1 MFKLYWKKFIV
12 PHWAMVLLA
21 LICFIIASIAG
32 LLAPLVIKFLIDD
45 ALIGGD
51 EEFLHLIIAGV
62 IGLYLLRGIFSYIYG
77 QKIAKA
83 GNLMLA
89 KLRQRMFERL
99 QQLDYA
105 YFVNT
110 PTGEIISLFTNDLG
124 LIQQSVSVAVP
135 DLLVESLNLIAILM
149 IMIYFDWQ
157 LALVTFATL
166 PFIILATSFFNE
178 KISGLGKLVEE
189 TLGEVTSIL
198 HQALL
203 SIKVV
208 QSYVREEYES
218 QKFCLHMRKAAGDFI
233 KVQRLRAILIALVEF
248 LASIGLTGIIWYG
261 GREVINDKL
270 TIGGMFAFLVYIINI
285 PTPIRKI
292 SEAVSSMKLG
302 IVAWQRVSSL
312 ERETKV
318 VFDGKQE
325 IDNVMGKVEFRDV
338 NFEYLPELGTLRGI
352 NFIIRPGDMVAIV
365 GPSGAGKSS
374 FANLLLRFYDP
385 ISGVILLDDLNI
397 KEIKMSF
404 LRKQIG
410 FIQQQPILF
419 NISILENIR
428 YGRPNATFDEVKKA
442 AKLANAHD
450 FIMNLP
456 GGYDYIVGELGNNV
470 SGGQRQ
476 RIAIARAII
485 VEPPILLLDEPTAAL
500 DTEAEKLVM
509 ESIRKVSENRT
520 TFLITHRLS
529 SLLDSDKVICLM
541 NGRITEAGTHAELIE
556 RGGVYAKAVFNEELQ
571 A

>member
-1 MFKLYWKKFIV
+1 MFKLYWQKFIV
-12 PHWAMVLLA
+12 PHWEMVLLA

-51 EEFLHLIIAGV
+51 EEFLHLIMAGV
-62 IGLYLLRGIFSYIYG
+62 IGLYLLRGIFSYIHG

-110 PTGEIISLFTNDLG
+110 STGEIISLFTNDLG
-124 LIQQSVSVAVP
+124 LIQQAVSVAVP
-135 DLLVESLNLIAILM
+135 DFLVESLNLIAILM

-203 SIKVV
+203 SVKVV

-218 QKFCLHMRKAAGDFI
+218 QKFSLRMRQAAGDFI
-233 KVQRLRAILIALVEF
+233 KVQRLKAILIALVEF

-270 TIGGMFAFLVYIINI
+270 TIGGMFAFLIYIINI

-312 ERETKV
+312 EREAKV

-325 IDNVMGKVEFRDV
+325 IDKVMGKVEFRDV

-385 ISGVILLDDLNI
+385 ISGIILLDDINI
-397 KEIKMSF
+397 KEIKMSG
-404 LRKQIG
+404 LRRQIG

-428 YGRPNATFDEVKKA
+428 YGRPNATFDEVKQA

-450 FIMNLP
+450 FIMDLP

-485 VEPPILLLDEPTAAL
+485 VEPAILLLDEPTAAL

-509 ESIRKVSENRT
+509 ESIRKVSKNRT

-529 SLLDSDKVICLM
+529 SLLDSDKVICLL
-541 NGRITEAGTHAELIE
+541 NGRIAEAGTHAELIE

>member
-1 MFKLYWKKFIV
+1 MFKLYWQKFIV
-12 PHWAMVLLA
+12 PHWEMVLLA

-62 IGLYLLRGIFSYIYG
+62 IGLYLLRGIFSYIHG

-89 KLRQRMFERL
+89 KLRQRMFEHL

-110 PTGEIISLFTNDLG
+110 STGEIISLFTNDLG
-124 LIQQSVSVAVP
+124 LIQQAVTVAVP
-135 DLLVESLNLIAILM
+135 DFLVESLNLIAILM

-218 QKFCLHMRKAAGDFI
+218 QKFCLRMRKAAGDFI
-233 KVQRLRAILIALVEF
+233 KVQRLKAILIALVEF

-270 TIGGMFAFLVYIINI
+270 TIGGMFAFLIYIINI

-325 IDNVMGKVEFRDV
+325 IDKVTGKVEFRDV

-385 ISGVILLDDLNI
+385 ISGVVLLDDLNI
-397 KEIKMSF
+397 KEIKMSC

-428 YGRPNATFDEVKKA
+428 YGRPNATFDEVKQA

-509 ESIRKVSENRT
+509 ESIRKVSKNRT

-541 NGRITEAGTHAELIE
+541 NGRIAEAGTHAELIE

>member
-1 MFKLYWKKFIV
+1 MFKLYWQKFIV
-12 PHWAMVLLA
+12 PHWEMVLLA

-62 IGLYLLRGIFSYIYG
+62 IGLYLLRGIFSYIHG

-89 KLRQRMFERL
+89 KLRQRMFEHL

-110 PTGEIISLFTNDLG
+110 STGEIISLFTNDLG
-124 LIQQSVSVAVP
+124 LIQQAVTVAVP
-135 DLLVESLNLIAILM
+135 DFLVESLNLIAILM

-218 QKFCLHMRKAAGDFI
+218 QKFCLRMRKAAGDFI
-233 KVQRLRAILIALVEF
+233 KVQRLKAILIALVEF

-270 TIGGMFAFLVYIINI
+270 TIGGMFAFLIYIINI

-325 IDNVMGKVEFRDV
+325 IDKVTGKVEFRDV

-397 KEIKMSF
+397 KEIKMSC

-428 YGRPNATFDEVKKA
+428 YGRPNATFDEVKQA

-509 ESIRKVSENRT
+509 ESIRKVSKNRT

-541 NGRITEAGTHAELIE
+541 NGRIAEAGTHAELIE

>member
-1 MFKLYWKKFIV
+1 MFKLYWQKFIV
-12 PHWAMVLLA
+12 PHWEMVLLA

-45 ALIGGD
+45 ALIAGD
-51 EEFLHLIIAGV
+51 EDFLHLIIAGV

-105 YFVNT
+105 YFINT
-110 PTGEIISLFTNDLG
+110 STGEIISLFTNDLG
-124 LIQQSVSVAVP
+124 LIQQAVSVAVP

-203 SIKVV
+203 SVKVV

-218 QKFCLHMRKAAGDFI
+218 QKFCLRMRHAAGDFI
-233 KVQRLRAILIALVEF
+233 KVQRLKAILIALVEF

-270 TIGGMFAFLVYIINI
+270 TIGGMFAFLIYIINI

-325 IDNVMGKVEFRDV
+325 IDKVMGKVEFRDV

-397 KEIKMSF
+397 KEIKMSC

-428 YGRPNATFDEVKKA
+428 YGRPNATFDEVKQA

-509 ESIRKVSENRT
+509 ESIRKVSKNRT

-541 NGRITEAGTHAELIE
+541 NGRITEAGTHAELVE
-556 RGGVYAKAVFNEELQ
+556 RGGVYAKAVFNEEMQ